1 MQQEITANEDQ
12 ILLRSPSDPLE
23 RFGSRG
29 SATAASAAFV
39 RSIIRARA
47 LRRQFFDQNLFA
59 DPAWDILLELYA
71 LKCEGLRVSVSKLS
85 ITADV
90 PCTTALRWIDKLEAE
105 WLVVRQGDP
114 LDGRRVWV
122 ELSDLGTRA
131 MDTYVQQISSP
142 AIGI

>member
-1 MQQEITANEDQ
+1 MQQEITTGEDQ
-12 ILLRSPSDPLE
+12 ILLRSPSHPLE

-29 SATAASAAFV
+29 STTAANAAFA

-71 LKCEGLRVSVSKLS
+71 LKCEGVRVSVSKLS
-85 ITADV
+85 IAANV

-105 WLVVRQGDP
+105 WLVVRQEDP

-122 ELSDLGTRA
+122 ELSDLGAGA
-131 MDTYVQQISSP
+131 MGTYLQQISSP
-142 AIGI
+142 GAGT

>member
-1 MQQEITANEDQ
+1 MQQEITTGEDQ
-12 ILLRSPSDPLE
+12 ILLRSPSGPLE

-29 SATAASAAFV
+29 STAAANAAFV

-71 LKCEGLRVSVSKLS
+71 LKCEGVRVSVSKLS
-85 ITADV
+85 IAADV
-90 PCTTALRWIDKLEAE
+90 PCTTALRWIDKLEAD
-105 WLVVRQGDP
+105 WLVVRQEDP

-122 ELSDLGTRA
+122 ELSDLGAAA
-131 MDTYVQQISSP
+131 MGTYLQQISSP
-142 AIGI
+142 GVGI